1 MNAKI
6 HPSLTDEQLAR
17 QLQGGNRKAME
28 ELYTRY
34 YMLVFNRSLS
44 FVKNTQVATD
54 LTHDIML
61 KVMEKI
67 STFKGDAKF
76 STWLYAIT
84 SNFCMDHSRK
94 NKKRFYVGLE
104 GSLNLED
111 HSKEEL
117 IMALEREIKS
127 GIAEKA
133 LKAISEEDQQ
143 LLLMKYQFNKSITE
157 LQAMYNLSAS
167 AVKMRLMRAKAK
179 AYWAYRS
186 YTSVAA

>member
-6 HPSLTDEQLAR
+6 YPSLTDEQLAR
-17 QLQGGNRKAME
+17 QLQLGDRKAME

-34 YMLVFNRSLS
+34 YMLVFNKCLS
-44 FVKNTQVATD
+44 FVKNTQEATD
-54 LTHDIML
+54 LTQDIML

-67 STFKGDAKF
+67 STFRGDAKF

-84 SNFCMDHSRK
+84 FNFCTDHSRK

-104 GSLNLED
+104 SSLNLED

-117 IMALEREIKS
+117 VMAMEKEIES

-133 LKAISEEDQQ
+133 LNAISEEDQQ
-143 LLLMKYQFNKSITE
+143 LLRMKYLFNKSISE

-179 AYWAYRS
+179 AYCIYRS
-186 YTSVAA
+186 HTRVAA